1 MVRGTTKM
9 SISLK
14 LKNMVSLLLFFE
26 TKDLLI
32 QKNFGITFKRI
43 SPFSYRSKGLFWL
56 ASRPKQA
63 LIWGQAGGSL
73 KADSAGVWWSS
84 MPFKN
89 RIQQIAFIENQDE
102 IEKNWDKTY
111 GDRKNEI
118 VFIGQNMNEDLIRSH
133 LEKLFI
139 KRR

>member
-1 MVRGTTKM
+1 MELHSKGFPLSV
-9 SISLK
+9 I
-14 LKNMVSLLLFFE
+14 
-26 TKDLLI
+26 
-32 QKNFGITFKRI
+32 
-43 SPFSYRSKGLFWL
+43 RSKGLFWL
-56 ASRPKQA
+56 SSRPKQA

-89 RIQQIAFIENQDE
+89 RIQQIAFIENQEE
-102 IEKNWDKTY
+102 IEKDWDKAY

-133 LEKLFI
+133 LEGCLLSEDDLKNLDMENGYEDVWPVERAI
-139 KRR
+139 PVE